1 MLRSLIVITA
11 LAFAASSH
19 AAEAGKV
26 IFVAGAAQLV
36 DQPAVEGASVQE
48 GQMLQTGADGFLYV
62 KTVDNGLFILRPNT
76 KARIVTYQVDDK
88 NPENTRI
95 KLELI
100 SGIARSK
107 SGDAVK
113 RARQNFRFNTP
124 VAAIGVRGTDFTVF
138 TDQATSRVSVLSG
151 GVVVTGFGDA
161 CRPEGIGPCEGVFS
175 RELSAGQRGKVL
187 QVQRG
192 AQAPTVVNGD
202 NVLQGQPATPP
213 GAPVA
218 VVAPVGGGSM
228 TPVEQTVNTRQNE
241 QLAVNLANQ
250 APTPPQGP
258 GPSQPVTQP
267 PGGGGTGEPATPAEP
282 TPVEPTPS
290 VDPVP
295 PVDPAPPVG
304 PTLPVEPN
312 PPVGPGEP
320 VTPVEPTPVDPVP
333 TMPAPD
339 PSVKQAGILWGRWVS
354 LGGPVQDFNLTL
366 ERAKHQLVA
375 VNGNY
380 AIFRTAGQEYVSPE
394 RGEVGFLLA
403 DSEAYVIT
411 NYGTTSSAAAAT
423 LSNGKL
429 NVDFG
434 GRSFTTSFDATTRK
448 EMFSFR
454 GEGTVGKDGTLYG
467 DRADG
472 RSNFVNVQGLLSND
486 KGGGAA
492 YIFDGQI
499 DARRTINGGTY
510 WMINK

>member
-1 MLRSLIVITA
+1 MLRSLIVIASLA
-11 LAFAASSH
+11 LAASTH

-76 KARIVTYQVDDK
+76 KARIVTYQIDDK

-192 AQAPTVVNGD
+192 AQAPTVINGD

-218 VVAPVGGGSM
+218 VVAPVGSGSM

-267 PGGGGTGEPATPAEP
+267 PVGGGAGEPAAPAEP
-282 TPVEPTPS
+282 IPS

-295 PVDPAPPVG
+295 PVGPA
-304 PTLPVEPN
+304 
-312 PPVGPGEP
+312 EP
-320 VTPVEPTPVDPVP
+320 VTPVEQTPVDPVP
-333 TMPAPD
+333 TLPTPD
-339 PSVKQAGILWGRWVS
+339 PNVKQAGILWGRWVS
-354 LGGPVQDFNLTL
+354 LGGPVEDFNLTL

-375 VNGNY
+375 VNGNF

-434 GRSFTTSFDATTRK
+434 GRSFTTSFNATSRK

>member
-1 MLRSLIVITA
+1 MLRSLIVLACMA
-11 LAFAASSH
+11 LAATAQ
-19 AAEAGKV
+19 AGEAGKL
-26 IFVAGAAQLV
+26 IFVAGSAQLV
-36 DQPAVEGASVQE
+36 GQPAVEGASVQE
-48 GQMLQTGADGFLYV
+48 GELLQTGADGFIYV

-76 KARIVTYQVDDK
+76 RARIVSYHIDDA

-175 RELSAGQRGKVL
+175 RELSASQRGKLL

-192 AQAPTVVNGD
+192 AQAPMVINGD
-202 NVLQGQPATPP
+202 NVLQNAPALPA

-218 VVAPVGGGSM
+218 SVAPLAPGAV
-228 TPVEQTVNTRQNE
+228 TPAEQTLDTRKNE
-241 QLAVNLANQ
+241 QLAGTLAGQ
-250 APTPPQGP
+250 APVPPAGP
-258 GPSQPVTQP
+258 GPSGPVTQVPGESVPDTP
-267 PGGGGTGEPATPAEP
+267 PD
-282 TPVEPTPS
+282 PVPE
-290 VDPVP
+290 VPVP
-295 PVDPAPPVG
+295 PVV
-304 PTLPVEPN
+304 V
-312 PPVGPGEP
+312 
-320 VTPVEPTPVDPVP
+320 
-333 TMPAPD
+333 PD
-339 PSVKQAGILWGRWVS
+339 PSLKQSGVLWGRWVRING
-354 LGGPVQDFNLTL
+354 LPTDFNLTL

-380 AIFRTAGQEYVSPE
+380 AVFRTAGQAYTAPE
-394 RGEVGFLLA
+394 RGSVGFKLA
-403 DSEAYVIT
+403 DSDAYVIT
-411 NYGTTSSAAAAT
+411 DYGTTSSKTAAT
-423 LSNGKL
+423 LTNGKL

-434 GRSFTTSFDATTRK
+434 SRMFTTAFDASTRK
-448 EMFSFR
+448 ETFSFR
-454 GEGTVGKDGTLYG
+454 GEGNVAADGTLYG

-472 RSNFVNVQGLLSND
+472 RLNFINVQGLLTND

-492 YIFDGQI
+492 YIFDGRI
-499 DARRTINGGTY
+499 DERRTINGGT
-510 WMINK
+510 WWTPGK